1 MYVKARMTT
10 NPFTVTPEATIA
22 DTLEL
27 MRSKNIR
34 RVPVIKNEKLV
45 GIITEKKLLEISP
58 SPATSL
64 SIFEI
69 NYLLSKTKISELM
82 TKDVI
87 TVTPDTLVEIAAT
100 KMKEYDI
107 GAIPVVE
114 NGKLVGIITESDIF
128 ETFIEIMGFQDTGS
142 RIDVKAEEDKPG
154 ILAEVAAII
163 AGMNVNITHLT
174 LYHDEITIRINTINP
189 DPVIHG
195 LQEKGYK
202 VVAIY
207 VNQ

>member
-142 RIDVKAEEDKPG
+142 RIDIKLK
-154 ILAEVAAII
+154 ILNE
-163 AGMNVNITHLT
+163 
-174 LYHDEITIRINTINP
+174 
-189 DPVIHG
+189 
-195 LQEKGYK
+195 Q
-202 VVAIY
+202 
-207 VNQ
+207 